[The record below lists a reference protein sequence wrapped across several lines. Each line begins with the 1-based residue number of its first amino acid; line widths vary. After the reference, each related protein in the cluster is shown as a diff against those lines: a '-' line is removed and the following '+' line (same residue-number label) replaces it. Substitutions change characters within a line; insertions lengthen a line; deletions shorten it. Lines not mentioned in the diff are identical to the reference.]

1 MSAGS
6 PKSEYNPCPICGL
19 PRGKGQYEFS
29 HGKCI
34 EQRAKT
40 DGQKPAGLPGKLSR
54 LTVDQV
60 ANAKR
65 KHRIRTAAKFN
76 KWLDSLNGGVEYD
89 FGAEHEFAD
98 ICQHGDCLHVDCER
112 QRPPEIDYAD

>member
-54 LTVDQV
+54 LT
-60 ANAKR
+60 
-65 KHRIRTAAKFN
+65 
-76 KWLDSLNGGVEYD
+76 S
-89 FGAEHEFAD
+89 
-98 ICQHGDCLHVDCER
+98 
-112 QRPPEIDYAD
+112 